1 MGGVEFVCAFGRFKP
16 GVVCPLVYGVE
27 YAPGRA
33 GPCAYAGDPAAAGG
47 VPEATGLAVYGDV
60 AYGDSGCEEGPS
72 VRTRLLGGS
81 AKLDCDAAGEGECCG
96 GENAR
101 GGICACG

>member
-1 MGGVEFVCAFGRFKP
+1 M
-16 GVVCPLVYGVE
+16 
-27 YAPGRA
+27 
-33 GPCAYAGDPAAAGG
+33 
-47 VPEATGLAVYGDV
+47 YGDV

-72 VRTRLLGGS
+72 VRTRLFGGS